1 MPEVTTK
8 IVAAAAQYLKRTGV
22 PERDV
27 PARLKQTGGRLILC
41 SAALIVP
48 LLTFEH
54 VPVAAIV
61 LLQLGYATLMWF
73 GIALASESK
82 RPLR

>member
-1 MPEVTTK
+1 MPEFTTK
-8 IVAAAAQYLKRTGV
+8 IVAVAARHLKRTGV

-27 PARLKQTGGRLILC
+27 PARLRQTGGRLILC

-54 VPVAAIV
+54 VPVAATI

-73 GIALASESK
+73 GITLASENK